1 MSDNK
6 LIYDLVVIGSGPG
19 GYVAAIRGAQFGMK
33 TAVIERDKL
42 GGVCLNWG
50 CIPSKA
56 LLESARLLDEMK
68 HADTF
73 GLICENPQPDW
84 TKVIQRS
91 RNIADQMS
99 GGVQYLMK
107 KNKIDVINGT
117 GTLKSKNQIDVKGK
131 DGDKVIEARNVI
143 IASGARPRSLP
154 GLEYDGKKIIDSSD
168 AMTLPKPPKRLLV
181 VGAGAI
187 GCEFAYFYSAMGTE
201 VTIVELMDEILPIE
215 DVEISK
221 VVNRS
226 FRKRKITIQT
236 SSKVVDVKH
245 KKSGSVY
252 AVETPKGIVQIDA
265 DVCLVA
271 VGVQPNNDKLGLEVV
286 GVETHRGFIKVNDRM
301 QSNIEGIYAIGDC
314 AGPPLLAHVA
324 SHEGI
329 CAVETIAGEG
339 HPMSYSN
346 IPACTY
352 CHPQVGSVGLT
363 EAKAKEAG
371 HSVKVGKYQFRANG
385 RAVAGCEI
393 DGMVKFVID
402 AEYNEVLGV
411 HIVGPSAPEL
421 IAEIV
426 IGREL
431 EVTASEFA
439 KTIHAHPTLSEA
451 VMEAAADAL
460 GDAIH
465 V

>member
-1 MSDNK
+1 MSINK
-6 LIYDLVVIGSGPG
+6 YDLVVIGAGPG
-19 GYVAAIRGAQFGMK
+19 GYVAAIRGTQLGMK
-33 TAVIERDKL
+33 TAVIEKDKL

-68 HADTF
+68 HADSF

-91 RNIADQMS
+91 RKIADQMS

-107 KNKIDVINGT
+107 KNKIDIISGT
-117 GTLKSKNQIDVKGK
+117 AGLSSKNQISIKS
-131 DGDKVIEARNVI
+131 DKEETFVDAKNII
-143 IASGARPRSLP
+143 IATGARPRSLP

-168 AMTLPKPPKRLLV
+168 AMTLSKPPKRLLV

-201 VTIVELMDEILPIE
+201 VTIVELMSDVLPLE
-215 DVEISK
+215 DVDISK
-221 VVNRS
+221 VVQRA
-226 FRKRKITIQT
+226 FKKRKVITHT
-236 SSKVVDVKH
+236 SSKVIDVKH
-245 KKSGSVY
+245 KKSGSEY
-252 AVETPKGIVQIDA
+252 AVETPKGVVQVNA
-265 DVCLVA
+265 DVCLIA
-271 VGVQPNNDKLGLEVV
+271 VGVQPNSDNLGLDDID
-286 GVETHRGFIKVNDRM
+286 VEQNRGFIKVNNRM
-301 QSNIEGIYAIGDC
+301 QTTVEGIYAIGDV

-329 CAVETIAGEG
+329 CAVETITGEG
-339 HPMSYSN
+339 HPMSYGN

-371 HSVKVGKYQFRANG
+371 HSVKTGKYLFRANG
-385 RAVAGCEI
+385 RAVAGGEI

-426 IGREL
+426 LGREL
-431 EVTASEFA
+431 EITASEFA

-451 VMEAAADAL
+451 IMEAAADAL
-460 GDAIH
+460 GEAIH